1 MGLSLY
7 ILLIFISVFF
17 LRITDCIQVLK
28 GEPQEMLKH
37 DVAVVIDC
45 CGSYFFYIY
54 TNFLLE
60 ENKTQNL

>member
-45 CGSYFFYIY
+45 CGSFFFYIY
-54 TNFLLE
+54 
-60 ENKTQNL
+60 